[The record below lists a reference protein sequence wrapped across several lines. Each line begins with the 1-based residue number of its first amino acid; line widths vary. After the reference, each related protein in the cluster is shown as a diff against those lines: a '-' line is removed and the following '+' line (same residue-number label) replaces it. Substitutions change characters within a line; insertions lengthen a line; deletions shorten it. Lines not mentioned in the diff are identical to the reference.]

1 MKNIYE
7 MDFFSDKCFAL
18 LGRIIFPRRQ
28 PWEQRRGAK
37 IMSGVIAFAFVLG
50 TVVMVLIKLIYNK
63 TKI

>member
-1 MKNIYE
+1 
-7 MDFFSDKCFAL
+7 MDFFSDKLFSL

-28 PWEQRRGAK
+28 PWEQRRNAK